1 MLRLLSSVY
10 LNDVVRSQPRDKSA
24 CTVPTHG
31 TCCGSHSAT
40 NKTLNPSK
48 VNVELSL
55 CLIQRRALELKNR
68 STPCLM
74 KNRSTAYPHVGCA
87 AHLGARRLGRGPFVL
102 IRCWLTGPQSCFG
115 RFENLCPCRGSNC
128 RHSHKI
134 VAALSDFVSKIKPQK
149 FAIDY

>member
-1 MLRLLSSVY
+1 MLCLLSFVCLS
-10 LNDVVRSQPRDKSA
+10 DVVRSQLRDKSA

-40 NKTLNPSK
+40 NKTLNPNE

-55 CLIQRRALELKNR
+55 CLIERRALELG
-68 STPCLM
+68 
-74 KNRSTAYPHVGCA
+74 NRSTACPRAGSA
-87 AHLGARRLGRGPFVL
+87 AHLGARRPGRGPFVL
-102 IRCWLTGPQSCFG
+102 IRCRLTGPQSCSR
-115 RFENLCPCRGSNC
+115 RFKNLCPCRGSNC
-128 RHSHKI
+128 RPSYRI